1 MVIVG
6 EEEQTIEKED
16 YIWRRKTF
24 GLRRRRTKENKRR
37 EILGEVKH
45 LVSKGT
51 EERRW
56 KKDENTWRKKIFGQ
70 CSRRRIFLVLRGEEE
85 QRSKQGKMFGKEN
98 IWFTEKKKN
107 GEGKGEKCLER
118 ENREGKVVTCLIYV
132 LKGKV
137 PKCSL

>member
-85 QRSKQGKMFGKEN
+85 QRSK
-98 IWFTEKKKN
+98 
-107 GEGKGEKCLER
+107 EGKCLEKEIFGSQRRRRMEKEKEKNVWR
-118 ENREGKVVTCLIYV
+118 EKIGKVKL
-132 LKGKV
+132 
-137 PKCSL
+137 